1 MWCSLTAHQR
11 LSISSQK
18 VSDLL
23 LDLSW
28 ALNIVHDQHSD
39 DFAISCFVQQVAC
52 MQAASLLDAIVCK
65 TKQVGGLML
74 NAKTDATKDG
84 CTCILALPHWEMACQ
99 AESAPSEMKL
109 RNKLQTCPGL
119 ELMT

>member
-1 MWCSLTAHQR
+1 MWCSLHAHQL

-52 MQAASLLDAIVCK
+52 MQAASLLAIVCK
-65 TKQVGGLML
+65 TKQVKGLM

-84 CTCILALPHWEMACQ
+84 CTCILALPHWEMA
-99 AESAPSEMKL
+99 
-109 RNKLQTCPGL
+109 
-119 ELMT
+119 